1 MIALPVVGVQDPLQP
16 KRRRLVGKQ
25 PGIAVPVPQQAAV
38 SRCGRLWQHVRA
50 ADFYQADRRRKYRT
64 VYNKFE
70 WWFGTNPVLT
80 FGPQSWCSQ
89 QLWNLARSDW
99 KVLTKP
105 QKSMVLRFSWT

>member
-1 MIALPVVGVQDPLQP
+1 MIALPVVGVQDPPQP

-70 WWFGTNPVLT
+70 WWFWYQSSVDIWTTIVVLAAAVE
-80 FGPQSWCSQ
+80 PCQE
-89 QLWNLARSDW
+89 
-99 KVLTKP
+99 
-105 QKSMVLRFSWT
+105 